1 MDIFTFAEVWFWI
14 SVIASPPFPMIAPAA
29 IEGTSI
35 LKCTLPENRMSDML
49 QVYFDNVNLK
59 NIQDYPSA
67 TLMTENKFNDDLETF

>member
-1 MDIFTFAEVWFWI
+1 
-14 SVIASPPFPMIAPAA
+14 MIAPAA

-59 NIQDYPSA
+59 NIQDYPFA
-67 TLMTENKFNDDLETF
+67 TLMTEKQV